1 MAKETRQERN
11 ARLRENRAALIK
23 AGFSKELADRYKG
36 ASREN
41 VRLAIERGR
50 IPPPKEPQRIAGLAS
65 GRVRRERSTAKPKQE
80 RRRAGGWRKLAPPN
94 TWGSQK
100 GPIKY
105 EQAGKEGNFLYL
117 SPYTYIIT
125 FVTKVKD
132 RDGNVTY
139 DRKIVSIT
147 SSERLTKKEIFDKVI
162 DVIIS
167 DPQNEKNYYPAKI
180 IIGSLELVKAVYN
193 PGMGGDV

>member
-50 IPPPKEPQRIAGLAS
+50 IPEPKEPQRIAGLAS
-65 GRVRRERSTAKPKQE
+65 GKVRKEKASQQPKKRAKPRRES
-80 RRRAGGWRKLAPPN
+80 WRTQAPPN

-100 GPIKY
+100 GRITY
-105 EQAGKEGNFLYL
+105 DEAGKEGNFLYL
-117 SPYTYIIT
+117 NKYTYIVT
-125 FVTKVKD
+125 FVTKITE
-132 RDGNVTY
+132 DGQTRY
-139 DRKIVSIT
+139 ERKIVSIV
-147 SSERLTKKEIFDKVI
+147 SDEKLSKKDVFDKVI

-167 DPQNEKNYYPAKI
+167 DPANESHYYPAQI

-193 PGMGGDV
+193 PGGGR